1 MVIKIS
7 GRKPARRLGLFV
19 CGTYGTY
26 GTMIIKDTT
35 GQRGKAAEKAIE
47 GVLKKWNDKANFA
60 YWRLPDS
67 RSARSYLAA
76 QPGDFVYFADPYAGI
91 IEVKETSHPVR
102 ISKDKISQLPNLH
115 KLSLAGAH
123 SVVVVHHS
131 ATKLW
136 RAIHPHQLPFG
147 AASWDLSGFTTFET
161 AEAALISTGLF

>member
-1 MVIKIS
+1 MPNKTVI
-7 GRKPARRLGLFV
+7 
-19 CGTYGTY
+19 
-26 GTMIIKDTT
+26 
-35 GQRGKAAEKAIE
+35 GQRGKVAEKVIE

-91 IEVKETSHPVR
+91 IEVKETLHVTR
-102 ISKDKISQLPNLH
+102 IAKDKISQLPNLH

-123 SVVVVHHS
+123 SIVVVHHS
-131 ATKLW
+131 TTKLW

-147 AASWDLSGFTTFET
+147 AASWDLSGFPAFET
-161 AEAALISTGLF
+161 AEAALISTGYFL